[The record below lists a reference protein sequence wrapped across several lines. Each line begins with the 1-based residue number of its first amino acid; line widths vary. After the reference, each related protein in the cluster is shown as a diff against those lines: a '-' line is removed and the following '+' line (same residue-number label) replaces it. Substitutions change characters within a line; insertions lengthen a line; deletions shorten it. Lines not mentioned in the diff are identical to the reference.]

1 MGATWIRASN
11 TEAMTKGPRRPLIA
25 PLFTKGRE
33 GLLRMKGCSQR
44 LTAHRAGGG

>member
-1 MGATWIRASN
+1 MRAAWIRASN
-11 TEAMTKGPRRPLIA
+11 TEATVRGPRGPGIA

-44 LTAHRAGGG
+44 LTVHRAGEG